1 MKKYTKV
8 LFWFSLCFTFFTTV
22 ICFSCGFEGKKEY
35 EIAPQKKKLSL
46 WAEFLDDYDIQFA
59 TVASSQNLGK
69 TITWTHNVGDT
80 IGERFDIVKG
90 KIVPRLFDVNDRD
103 GFLFDTVAGAK
114 VRLYEDNKLFID
126 FKPQFPYDLRG
137 SFNASLFPNNFKFQP
152 NKEYKLVV
160 SAPGYDTLVARQ
172 KAVKSAK
179 LRGFSYQRESAVLP
193 NVVGSLS
200 EFFLEIDDDPN
211 EENYYAVDI
220 LRRGIDTT
228 FIGSTPVYIE
238 EKYTPLPLFKT
249 DINATTAKVI
259 SDRNFNGQRYKWR
272 VGTYSY
278 ACDGCS
284 KTTVQT
290 IVVLFRSVSKDY
302 NNYQRQIDI
311 LNAANDNPFAE
322 PFKLTTNTEGGYGY
336 FLISG
341 TPDTITR
348 TIVR

>member
-1 MKKYTKV
+1 MLSTCGLYLV
-8 LFWFSLCFTFFTTV
+8 FFMT
-22 ICFSCGFEGKKEY
+22 IIGLSCQFEGKTTY
-35 EIAPQKKKLSL
+35 DIQPQKKKLSI
-46 WAEFLDDYDIQFA
+46 WAELIDDYDIQFV
-59 TVASSQNLGK
+59 TVTSSQNLGK

-80 IGERFDIVKG
+80 IGQRFDIIKG
-90 KIVPRLFDVNDRD
+90 KLVPRLFDVNDRD

-114 VRLYEDNKLFID
+114 VSLYEDGQLFAN
-126 FKPQFPYDLRG
+126 FQPQFPYDLRG
-137 SFNASLFPNNFKFQP
+137 SFSASFFSKNFKFQP
-152 NKEYKLVV
+152 NKQYKLVV
-160 SAPGYDTLVARQ
+160 SAPGFDTLVAQQ

-179 LRGFSYQRESAVLP
+179 LKGFSYQRESAVLP

-220 LRRGIDTT
+220 LSRGIDTT
-228 FIGSTPVYIE
+228 FIAGRPIYVE
-238 EKYTPLPLFKT
+238 EKYAPLPLFKT

-259 SDRNFNGQRYKWR
+259 GDRNFNGQRYKWR

-278 ACDGCS
+278 ACDGCP
-284 KTTVQT
+284 KNFIQT

-348 TIVR
+348 TIIR